1 MKSEKK
7 NHWALH
13 EPSERQEGVDARLG
27 PPVSAQQDQEE
38 QLGEQSANHGIFS
51 LVLGQPAG
59 VRGTSSHF
67 VPQPDTPSSPTGS
80 MGLTSSNGFPIP
92 VSHSDVRNW

>member
-7 NHWALH
+7 NHWVLH
-13 EPSERQEGVDARLG
+13 EPSERQEGVNARLG
-27 PPVSAQQDQEE
+27 PQVSAQQDQEE

-59 VRGTSSHF
+59 VRGRPPTLCH
-67 VPQPDTPSSPTGS
+67 SPT
-80 MGLTSSNGFPIP
+80 LP
-92 VSHSDVRNW
+92 VLPQALWG